1 MCFSTLI
8 LEHSVYH
15 LTIKIDAFFDFD
27 INLSKG
33 VNRGFSLVLIAKSKT

>member
-8 LEHSVYH
+8 LEQSVYH
-15 LTIKIDAFFDFD
+15 LTIKIDAFFDFG
-27 INLSKG
+27 IKLYEG

>member
-15 LTIKIDAFFDFD
+15 LTIKIDTFFDFD
-27 INLSKG
+27 IYLSKG
-33 VNRGFSLVLIAKSKT
+33 VNRGFSLVLIGKSKT